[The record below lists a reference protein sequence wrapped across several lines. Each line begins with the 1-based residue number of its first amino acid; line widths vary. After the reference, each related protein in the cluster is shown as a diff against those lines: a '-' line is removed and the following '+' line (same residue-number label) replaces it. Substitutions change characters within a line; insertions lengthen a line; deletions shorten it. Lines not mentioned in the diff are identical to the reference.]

1 MGKQKSIKE
10 IIKEVAKKNN
20 WNYNTTKTVW
30 DAIITTVIISN
41 LNKQPVRLQ
50 PIGNYEI
57 KQRKSKK
64 LDNYFGEIEIP
75 SREVLKFVDSQLY
88 KKTFER
94 KDFYSFAMQGEGFS
108 DIILVI
114 DKETKHIKDGG
125 TSWECLMELMRINW
139 TNFIIFIC
147 KNEEEVLKFQQK
159 LQNIDEI
166 MREVDKKD
174 VWIFER
180 MKKAFENEKI
190 IILKEE
196 QKNE

>member
-10 IIKEVAKKNN
+10 IIKEVAKKQN
-20 WNYNTTKTVW
+20 WNYDTTKTIW

-41 LNKQPVRLQ
+41 LNEQPVRLH

-114 DKETKHIKDGG
+114 DKETKHIKDGK
-125 TSWECLMELMRINW
+125 S
-139 TNFIIFIC
+139 
-147 KNEEEVLKFQQK
+147 
-159 LQNIDEI
+159 
-166 MREVDKKD
+166 
-174 VWIFER
+174 
-180 MKKAFENEKI
+180 
-190 IILKEE
+190 
-196 QKNE
+196 